1 MGFEQ
6 YGVCV
11 KSGRLAVEQ
20 RPTTVS
26 GPTGRSMNARSV
38 HSQVTLV
45 RPIVVMGQADLHLV
59 LPESR
64 LLLKHL
70 PEFVDGPHSVFQN
83 DICQKNRRFYE
94 CASRIPFAIRMIGVP

>member
-6 YGVCV
+6 YGVWV

-20 RPTTVS
+20 RSMTVS

-38 HSQVTLV
+38 HSRVTLG

-59 LPESR
+59 WSESR
-64 LLLKHL
+64 LLLKQL

-83 DICQKNRRFYE
+83 DICQKTDAFTNVRVAFPLPY
-94 CASRIPFAIRMIGVP
+94 A